1 MTAFVQQRNGV
12 FRDFRFVLKL
22 EGSVVHIHWTTV
34 TLYED
39 SGRDVNERT
48 LCIVSFT
55 IDPSAPTNVVNAAY
69 VNVENPDNRSCS
81 TC

>member
-1 MTAFVQQRNGV
+1 MGEIAMTAFVQQRNGV

-39 SGRDVNERT
+39 SGRDVNERGH
-48 LCIVSFT
+48 C
-55 IDPSAPTNVVNAAY
+55 A
-69 VNVENPDNRSCS
+69 
-81 TC
+81 